1 MNILDGPRLKLNCA
15 KKHLEALDE
24 GIDSFIEQNPTVVT
38 LDINIGRELQTFHLR
53 LPSSSVPLELSILAG
68 HAVHDMR
75 SALDWLVCRLS
86 EQEGA
91 DSLEGIEFP
100 IFKSSPGP
108 RLERKIRF
116 LSNESKEAIRLLQ
129 PHFTE
134 ARYGHSAEIQMLW
147 ELHRLDITDKHR
159 GLLGKGILVSP
170 IAVINSKAVIGDGC
184 ICNTGS
190 IVEHECELG
199 DYVHLGP
206 SATLCGNVK
215 VGAGTLIGANSVV
228 SPGIIIGSNVIIG
241 AGSVV
246 VSNIRDGKMV
256 AGNPS

>member
-1 MNILDGPRLKLNCA
+1 MVCDSLLSSGSHNIIGYCEGQEKSQNPYSLDYFGSESEK
-15 KKHLEALDE
+15 EALEKLAIADY
-24 GIDSFIEQNPTVVT
+24 FIA
-38 LDINIGRELQTFHLR
+38 IGDNKLR
-53 LPSSSVPLELSILAG
+53 KKISGSLIKILNTAPCNALHESSIIS
-68 HAVHDMR
+68 D
-75 SALDWLVCRLS
+75 
-86 EQEGA
+86 
-91 DSLEGIEFP
+91 
-100 IFKSSPGP
+100 K
-108 RLERKIRF
+108 
-116 LSNESKEAIRLLQ
+116 AI
-129 PHFTE
+129 
-134 ARYGHSAEIQMLW
+134 
-147 ELHRLDITDKHR
+147 
-159 GLLGKGILVSP
+159 LGKGILVSP

-256 AGNPS
+256 AGNPSREI